1 MTELRD
7 VRRTLERPGQLALA
21 RHCVRTSRMA
31 AVAGEFHGLARIV
44 TIGTAILVALG
55 GRAVA
60 GRMCALLILSHDLYI
75 LRRSIDDGRSKI
87 VH

>member
-1 MTELRD
+1 
-7 VRRTLERPGQLALA
+7 
-21 RHCVRTSRMA
+21 MA

-44 TIGTAILVALG
+44 TISTTILVALW

-60 GRMCALLILSHDLYI
+60 GRMCALLLLSHDLYI
-75 LRRSIDDGRSKI
+75 LRRFIDDGRSKI